1 MFHSRKFFYILFV
14 VGALYALLVQQFF
27 KNEARFIIQSKSYP
41 ANVSYSFSQEFQE
54 LNLPINETL
63 NLHGLWFKKADS
75 ASVVLFFPDQETDLR
90 KIKIEKNN
98 YYESG
103 FGIVIAA
110 YRGSAKSTEKAT
122 DEADL
127 YSDAQHWYNFVRS
140 QYSENK
146 IIVVG
151 EGFGASIAAYIAGEN
166 NPKAL
171 ILETPAFSYSDYLAK
186 SRFWWIPFNTFT
198 SFHLNTW
205 ENIRKASCEI
215 VLIIDT
221 KKSKNALELGRYLKP
236 TDLLFE
242 LSPSNEWSSATK
254 QKFEIYLNSIH

>member
-41 ANVSYSFSQEFQE
+41 ANESYSFSQEFQE

-90 KIKIEKNN
+90 KIEIEKNK

-110 YRGSAKSTEKAT
+110 YRGSAKSTEKVT

-127 YSDAQHWYNFVRS
+127 YSDAQHWYNFVKS
-140 QYSENK
+140 QFPETK
-146 IIVVG
+146 IIVAG
-151 EGFGASIAAYIAGEN
+151 EGFGASMASSVAAEN
-166 NPKAL
+166 HSKAL
-171 ILETPAFSYSDYLAK
+171 ILERPAFAYGDYLSK
-186 SRFWWIPFNTFT
+186 SRFWWLPFNTFT
-198 SFHLNTW
+198 SFPLKTW
-205 ENIRKASCEI
+205 ENVRKASCEI

-221 KKSKNALELGRYLKP
+221 KKNKNALELSRYLKP

-242 LSPSNEWSSATK
+242 LSPGNEWSSATQ